1 MADVLKSYLA
11 QHRVHLLAEI
21 TPEALAVLRRR
32 DRALAECFHLLPVGA
47 MDESTTLRILQQIV
61 SDIEAERRV
70 YFQPSVLPAILEK
83 MRTLA
88 PHLSFPGKGVEVVK
102 NLSRWS
108 QSSIQMSS
116 LIAYLKQSTGVS
128 TRMLDPTSRSHIP
141 LRDSLEQRLVG
152 QPQAI
157 EAVERV
163 AHRACYRLS
172 PNDRPHGVLLF
183 LGPTGVGKTEC
194 AKSLNAALFADDSH
208 LLRFDMN
215 EITTSHA
222 AEQLIG
228 TFENPDGRLTAAV
241 RRRPFSVLL
250 LDEIEKAHPDV
261 FDYLLQVIGEGRLTD
276 AHGRT
281 IDFRN
286 TVIIM
291 TSNLGVQEDQSNMGF
306 ESQSEGLERDR
317 QLAYERSAQRFFRPE
332 FFNRIDEVVVFRR
345 LERKD
350 IRSIAELQLQQLLQ
364 RDGML
369 RREIF
374 ARVQQ
379 EVMDWVVE
387 RGFDRELGARAI
399 KRALETHLVEPLG
412 DLLSQ
417 TSSATSLW
425 ADISLRDNKLPSE
438 ERAEKEESEELVKVS
453 GPIRCR
459 LHPLRNLSKPAPR
472 KSHTLSEWI
481 TFAESKLAT
490 YTEHLAQLQKSIQAS
505 SEIDAPPKVQGDAA
519 PLDRVQYYTFHDQ
532 LFRCKEVLK
541 ELKRCANQSD
551 TPLIQPMQSSPSA
564 VKRNSTFRTAGERR
578 HMIDY
583 QSERDIHEAIADSHS
598 FLGQA
603 RNVKESIDLM
613 HRTLSLTHSMLEHVH
628 QPLHWKLEMHYLTT
642 PQRFAATGPEAHPH
656 QSGEDF
662 ALQFDNVQLSAVIGY
677 WDQYSNPAA
686 NYLRALANT
695 LSSVFQYEVSYDL
708 RQPFELSVSGIGVAG
723 LLKALA
729 GTYRMESPILGR
741 ELGVL
746 VASPASRDFE
756 PDAKAKGPPWWDPY
770 GPLAACVPFDW
781 TEVRGT
787 LGDVVDHYHS
797 SSTIAFQDSRQR
809 WGWWWNDLLPSV
821 EPA

>member
-1 MADVLKSYLA
+1 MRGDDELRKTGRCLDDLASEYSRAVGREELVAKLDQILLSLIDNRSYWLVLPVPAKRQSSKIAFDIAQLRWKEQRKPGNQTWLLSPQRLISGMSYLGQWEERWLAILKEATKRNHVLYFDDPMGLLTAGITRDSNLSVADVLKSYLA

-21 TPEALAVLRRR
+21 TPEALAILRRR

-88 PHLSFPGKGVEVVK
+88 PHLSFPGKGVEVIK
-102 NLSRWS
+102 NLSRWG

-128 TRMLDPTSRSHIP
+128 TRMLDPTSRSHVP

-172 PNDRPHGVLLF
+172 PSDRPHGVLLF

-194 AKSLNAALFADDSH
+194 AKSLNAALFADESH

-228 TFENPDGRLTAAV
+228 TFENPDGRMTAAV

-306 ESQSEGLERDR
+306 ESQSEGIERDR

-379 EVMDWVVE
+379 NVMDWVVE

-417 TSSATSLW
+417 TSTATSLW
-425 ADISLRDNKLPSE
+425 ADISLRDKQLPNEARSE
-438 ERAEKEESEELVKVS
+438 EKETEELVKVS

-459 LHPLRNLSKPAPR
+459 LHPLRNLSK
-472 KSHTLSEWI
+472 TG
-481 TFAESKLAT
+481 T
-490 YTEHLAQLQKSIQAS
+490 TEVAYAQ
-505 SEIDAPPKVQGDAA
+505 
-519 PLDRVQYYTFHDQ
+519 RMDQ
-532 LFRCKEVLK
+532 LCRVEASDLHGTLVSIAEV
-541 ELKRCANQSD
+541 
-551 TPLIQPMQSSPSA
+551 
-564 VKRNSTFRTAGERR
+564 
-578 HMIDY
+578 
-583 QSERDIHEAIADSHS
+583 
-598 FLGQA
+598 
-603 RNVKESIDLM
+603 
-613 HRTLSLTHSMLEHVH
+613 
-628 QPLHWKLEMHYLTT
+628 
-642 PQRFAATGPEAHPH
+642 
-656 QSGEDF
+656 
-662 ALQFDNVQLSAVIGY
+662 
-677 WDQYSNPAA
+677 
-686 NYLRALANT
+686 
-695 LSSVFQYEVSYDL
+695 
-708 RQPFELSVSGIGVAG
+708 
-723 LLKALA
+723 
-729 GTYRMESPILGR
+729 
-741 ELGVL
+741 
-746 VASPASRDFE
+746 
-756 PDAKAKGPPWWDPY
+756 DP
-770 GPLAACVPFDW
+770 GPL
-781 TEVRGT
+781 R
-787 LGDVVDHYHS
+787 S
-797 SSTIAFQDSRQR
+797 
-809 WGWWWNDLLPSV
+809 
-821 EPA
+821 